1 VNRQLLALYPRRW
14 RDRYGAEVA
23 DLADELIAAGDTTP
37 LRAALGLL
45 AGAGVERWRVTT
57 SRAVLIPWAASAAA
71 AGGIVLAVS
80 RTLHGAPANRPYY
93 DVHLAGL
100 LVPVLELGW
109 LLMEV
114 AEFAR
119 GRRSPHWR
127 VRPPVARQ
135 RGYWAAAGVCAIV
148 ATLIMYLA
156 PPVVP
161 AAAIRPGDAAF
172 AVGVATVLAGLGL
185 RWWSFRALRGRYFNF
200 AITVSPDQAVVTS
213 GPYRLLRHPGHAG
226 FLLVCMGF
234 GLTYANWL
242 ALAASTLL
250 TLAML
255 VWRIRFE
262 EKTLLEALGDRYRRY
277 ASGHRRLVPL
287 IW

>member
-1 VNRQLLALYPRRW
+1 MNRRLLALYPRCW
-14 RDRYGAEVA
+14 RDRYGGEVA

-37 LRAALGLL
+37 LRAAFGLL
-45 AGAGVERWRVTT
+45 AGAGVERWRVAT

-71 AGGIVLAVS
+71 AGGIALAVT

-93 DVHLAGL
+93 DVHQAGL

-114 AEFAR
+114 AEFVR
-119 GRRSPHWR
+119 GRRSRHWR
-127 VRPPVARQ
+127 GRPPVARQ
-135 RGYWAAAGVCAIV
+135 RGYWATVGVCGIV
-148 ATLIMYLA
+148 TTLIMHLA
-156 PPVVP
+156 PPAVP

-172 AVGVATVLAGLGL
+172 ALGVATVLAGLGL
-185 RWWSFRALRGRYFNF
+185 RSWSFRALRGRYFNF

-213 GPYRLLRHPGHAG
+213 GPYGLLRHPGHAG

-242 ALAASTLL
+242 ALAAGTLL
-250 TLAML
+250 PLAML

-262 EKTLLEALGDRYRRY
+262 ENTLLAALGDRYRRY